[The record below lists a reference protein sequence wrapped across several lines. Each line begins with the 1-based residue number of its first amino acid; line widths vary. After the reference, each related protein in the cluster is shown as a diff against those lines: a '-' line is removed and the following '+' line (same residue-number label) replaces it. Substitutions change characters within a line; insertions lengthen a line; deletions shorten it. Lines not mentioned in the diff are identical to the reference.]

1 MKFIQGLLIF
11 AILAVPSA
19 GYANAAVSESRIT
32 EQSSVSVTVYNN
44 NRGLVRDV
52 RAVQL
57 PVGTGELRF
66 MDVAAH
72 INPVTVRARSTD
84 RAGGFAVIEQ
94 NYEYDLMDANK
105 LLDKYVGREIKIIDP
120 ACKGQDKACG
130 EIDAFLLSN
139 NRGQVFRIDGK
150 IYLGYPGIRVLP
162 KLPEELIATPTLT
175 WKYRNRQKKSQ
186 LIEVTYLTREINWKA
201 DYVLALNKTDTR
213 ADLSGWV
220 TIDNKSGTAYSN
232 AGLKLV
238 AGNPNRVENV
248 PVHRV
253 YAMEDKVAAA
263 LPPRFNESALF
274 EYHVYN
280 LQGKTDLKNKQT
292 KQIKLL
298 EAAPVKIEKKLQ
310 VKGDER
316 FFRRPYG
323 RDTKRVPVMVF
334 INFDNTGSNK
344 LGRPLPAGI
353 IRLYKADADDSY
365 QFIGEDRIAH
375 TPKKETI
382 NLRVGEAFDVVAE
395 RVQTEF
401 RKVSPQQHESAWK
414 ITLKN
419 RKKEDVVVD
428 VVESLPGN
436 WRIIKSSHP
445 YKKIDAFTVRFS
457 IPVPKDGEVVCTY
470 RVRAG
475 A

>member
-1 MKFIQGLLIF
+1 MNYIQGLLIF
-11 AILAVPSA
+11 AILAVPST
-19 GYANAAVSESRIT
+19 GYAKAAVTRSHIT
-32 EQSSVSVTVYNN
+32 DQNSVNITVYNN

-52 RAVQL
+52 RTIQL
-57 PVGTGELRF
+57 PVGIGELRF

-72 INPVTVRARSTD
+72 IIPVTVRARPTD
-84 RAGGFAVIEQ
+84 WTGGFTVIEQ

-105 LLDKYVGREIKIIDP
+105 LLDKYVGKEIKIIDP
-120 ACKGQDKACG
+120 VCKGPDKKCG
-130 EIDAFLLSN
+130 AITAFLLSN

-201 DYVLALNKTDTR
+201 DYVLALNKTDTV

-220 TIDNKSGTAYSN
+220 TIDNKSGSAYSN

-238 AGNPNRVENV
+238 AGNPNKIETV
-248 PVHRV
+248 PVRST
-253 YAMEDKVAAA
+253 YAMQDKMAAVA
-263 LPPRFNESALF
+263 PPGFSESALF
-274 EYHVYN
+274 EYHVYS
-280 LQGKTDLKNKQT
+280 LQGKTDLKNRQT

-310 VKGDER
+310 VKGDGR

-323 RDTKRVPVMVF
+323 NGLKRVPVMVF
-334 INFDNTGSNK
+334 VQFNNTDSNK

-353 IRLYKADADDSY
+353 VRLYKADADDSY

-375 TPKKETI
+375 TPEKETVK
-382 NLRVGEAFDVVAE
+382 LRVGEAFDVIAE
-395 RVQTEF
+395 RVQTDF
-401 RKVSPQQHESAWK
+401 RKISPQQHESAWK

-419 RKKEDVVVD
+419 RKKEDVVID
-428 VVESLPGN
+428 IVESLPVN

-445 YKKIDAFTVRFS
+445 YQKADAFTVKFN
-457 IPVPKDGEVVCTY
+457 IPVPRDGVVVCTY
-470 RVRAG
+470 RVRSG
-475 A
+475 G